1 MTTDTYEIY
10 DHLADRETLIVYMTK
25 HEEQSITIDGS
36 LLVMGRCT
44 RILQDS
50 YDFRPV
56 HKRQVKIGER
66 LTVSANIGGGLKTR
80 TIPTDWVVTEA
91 ETYEPKNEIPGFREI
106 IIAYCEQVPLSLDE
120 FRKAIYDSGV
130 VVSLD
135 SFGGDEAA
143 YDKYLQSSKATVNSN
158 GNFNTQVPNS

>member
-1 MTTDTYEIY
+1 MITDTYEIY

-25 HEEQSITIDGS
+25 HEGQSITIDGN
-36 LLVMGRCT
+36 LLTTGRCT

-66 LTVSANIGGGLKTR
+66 LTVSATVGGGLKAR

-91 ETYEPKNEIPGFREI
+91 ETYEPKSDIPGFREI
-106 IIAYCEQVPLSLDE
+106 IIAYCEQIPLSLDE

-130 VVSLD
+130 VVTLD
-135 SFGGDEAA
+135 SFGGDEEA
-143 YDKYLQSSKATVNSN
+143 YQKYLQSSKATVNIN
-158 GNFNTQVPNS
+158 GNFNTQAPSS

>member
-25 HEEQSITIDGS
+25 HEGESVSIDGS
-36 LLVMGRCT
+36 LLTVGRCT

-66 LTVSANIGGGLKTR
+66 LTVSATIGGKVKAR
-80 TIPTDWVVTEA
+80 TIPTDWVVTET
-91 ETYEPKNEIPGFREI
+91 ETYEPKNDIPGFREI
-106 IIAYCEQVPLSLDE
+106 VIAYCEQVPLSLDE
-120 FRKAIYDSGV
+120 FRKAIYETGV

-135 SFGGDEAA
+135 SFGGDEEA
-143 YDKYLQSSKATVNSN
+143 YQKYLKSSKATANSN
-158 GNFNTQVPNS
+158 GNVNAI